1 VLGARLLW
9 VLLTEHQGKSVEC
22 FPSQEMLAVP
32 LGVKVRQLQTFIK
45 ELENYTRGDPPVPF
59 PLIEVRR
66 VWVEKEGKTRNIY
79 NLRRHPFVAVT
90 RLVSQ
95 DAR

>member
-1 VLGARLLW
+1 
-9 VLLTEHQGKSVEC
+9 
-22 FPSQEMLAVP
+22 MLAVP